1 MNFNMHSE
9 NFVRGPTMVF
19 DSLDCKLITGFGA
32 APMYD
37 QFDTDI
43 EATDVLCGRGKTSF
57 NHVGNR
63 RFRDIIANSVDKYNS
78 AKSRLE
84 KSMVVH
90 SIVEQVKKVKG
101 RFLKQDRFSGRWYE
115 LDERQAKEKVGHAIR
130 DATSSVDPKKK
141 NIKKLRSKATT
152 PAPSPGVVRC
162 VSSEMGLPKL
172 KAQRTISCSSNDES
186 SKSDSTRTS
195 TSDEEAPW
203 EDLEPLHVDSMEA
216 RNSLVVLQKDDF
228 FLQQMKAVLGQLA
241 QAEEDE
247 DELTPWRLEVV

>member
-1 MNFNMHSE
+1 MNFNANTE
-9 NFVRGPTMVF
+9 NFARGPAMIY
-19 DSLDCKLITGFGA
+19 DSLDGKLSTGLGGCTPFHE
-32 APMYD
+32 
-37 QFDTDI
+37 QFDTEI
-43 EATDVLCGRGKTSF
+43 EPTDVLCGRGKTSF

-141 NIKKLRSKATT
+141 SLKKMRSKAANASSQAM
-152 PAPSPGVVRC
+152 PNVVRC
-162 VSSEMGLPKL
+162 VSSDVEVIKP
-172 KAQRTISCSSNDES
+172 QRYVSCSSNDDS
-186 SKSDSTRTS
+186 TKSNSTRTS
-195 TSDEEAPW
+195 QDSLD
-203 EDLEPLHVDSMEA
+203 DFEPLHVDSMEA
-216 RNSLVVLQKDDF
+216 RHSLKVLETDDF
-228 FLQQMKAVLGQLA
+228 FYQQMSDMLGSLTDY
-241 QAEEDE
+241 DE
-247 DELTPWRLEVV
+247 AYAPLSLEVL